1 MNSQNKTLSKHG
13 FLNNIFDSLKK
24 ISLDIKNRTFIKSYK
39 IFGIVFLSIYF
50 DGLCDNYLLFD
61 TLLVFKNENNRDFWN
76 DWE

>member
-1 MNSQNKTLSKHG
+1 MNSQNKTLSKHW
-13 FLNNIFDSLKK
+13 FLNN
-24 ISLDIKNRTFIKSYK
+24 

-61 TLLVFKNENNRDFWN
+61 TLLVFKKENNRDFWN